1 MAILNRGFDQTNLEG
16 SVGGVTYRRVGG
28 VTIASQKV
36 PMKSH
41 AKQTVRLMRTRM
53 QWPNLV
59 AMWRA
64 INTTKW
70 HPAFRKENR
79 RQSDFNLFMQK
90 NMGKSPVW
98 LTKPFVRQ
106 GAGIV
111 AAYIVSDGSMGAVS
125 CGWGN
130 NNIPTTDLLVGT
142 LTLGN
147 STTIAAFSS
156 AIIDNNPAKDFRTG
170 DQLTLL
176 TVLQRSQ
183 IGEAPTLTASAMEV
197 TLDPAN
203 DTTLLSDIL
212 DVSQLSVVDGKL
224 SWAVAVVG
232 GVAAVHSRLVNG
244 DTVCSNATLTVNND
258 TAAQYQS
265 STAFYTACESYGGIA
280 EEQMLTPNI
289 DDLVSADGI

>member
-28 VTIASQKV
+28 VTVASQKV

-59 AMWRA
+59 SVWRA
-64 INTTKW
+64 INSTRW

-79 RQSDFNLFMQK
+79 RQSDFNMFMQK
-90 NMGKSPVW
+90 NMKKYPIW
-98 LTKPFVRQ
+98 LTKSYVRQ
-106 GAGIV
+106 GAGV
-111 AAYIVSDGSMGAVS
+111 VGAYIVSDGSMGAVS
-125 CGWGN
+125 CGFGN

-142 LTLGN
+142 LTIGN
-147 STTIAAFSS
+147 STTLAAFSS
-156 AIIDNNPAKDFRTG
+156 AIIDNNPSKDFRVG

-176 TVLQRSQ
+176 TVLQNAQS
-183 IGEAPTLTASAMEV
+183 GEAPTLTASALEV
-197 TLDPAN
+197 TLDPAA
-203 DTTLLSDIL
+203 DTTLLSDLI
-212 DVSQLSVVDGKL
+212 DTSALSIVDGKL
-224 SWAVAVVG
+224 AWAVSVTG
-232 GVAAVHSRLVNG
+232 GVAAVHSRIVNG
-244 DTVCSNATLTVNND
+244 ETVCSNATLVVNND
-258 TAAQYQS
+258 IISQYQS

>member
-1 MAILNRGFDQTNLEG
+1 MAILNRGFDQTNLMG

-28 VTIASQKV
+28 VTVASQKV

-41 AKQTVRLMRTRM
+41 AKQTTRLMRTRM

-59 AMWRA
+59 AVWRA

-90 NMGKSPVW
+90 NMKRNPVW
-98 LTKPFVRQ
+98 LTKSYVRQ

-111 AAYIVSDGSMGAVS
+111 ASYIVSDGNMGAVS

-130 NNIPTTDLLVGT
+130 NNVPTTDLQVGT

-147 STTIAAFSS
+147 STTVAAFSS
-156 AIIDNNPAKDFRTG
+156 AIIDNNPSKDFRTG

-176 TVLQRSQ
+176 TVLQRTAA
-183 IGEAPTLTASAMEV
+183 GAAPTLSASAMEV
-197 TLDPAN
+197 TLDTAA
-203 DTTLLSDIL
+203 DTTLLSDVL
-212 DVSQLSVVDGKL
+212 EVSNLTITDGKL
-224 SWAVAVVG
+224 AWSAAVVG

-244 DTVCSNATLTVNND
+244 ETVCSNASLIINND
-258 TAAQYQS
+258 TLAQYQTT
-265 STAFYTACESYGGIA
+265 TAFYAAAESYGGIA

-289 DDLVSADGI
+289 DDLVSAN

>member
-1 MAILNRGFDQTNLEG
+1 MAIVSRGFDQTNLTG
-16 SVGGVTYRRVGG
+16 SVGGVTYRRIGG

-41 AKQTVRLMRTRM
+41 AKQTRRLMRTRM

-59 AMWRA
+59 SVWRA
-64 INTTKW
+64 INATKW

-79 RQSDFNLFMQK
+79 RQSDFNMFMQK
-90 NMGKSPVW
+90 NMKRSPVW
-98 LTKPFVRQ
+98 LTKSFVRQ
-106 GAGIV
+106 GAGVVV
-111 AAYIVSDGSMGAVS
+111 AYEVSDGSMIPVS
-125 CGWGN
+125 CGFGN
-130 NNIPTTDLLVGT
+130 NNIPTTDLQVGT

-147 STTIAAFSS
+147 STTVAAFSS

-176 TVLQRSQ
+176 TVLQLSAA
-183 IGEAPTLTASAMEV
+183 GAAPSLSASAIEV
-197 TLDPAN
+197 TLDTAA
-203 DTTLLSDIL
+203 DTTLLSDIF

-232 GVAAVHSRLVNG
+232 GVAAVHSRLING
-244 DTVCSNATLTVNND
+244 ETVCSNAALVINND
-258 TAAQYQS
+258 TAAQYQTP
-265 STAFYTACESYGGIA
+265 TAFYNACESYGGIA

>member
-1 MAILNRGFDQTNLEG
+1 MAILNRGFDQTNLNG

-41 AKQTVRLMRTRM
+41 AKQTTRLMRTRM
-53 QWPNLV
+53 QWPNMV
-59 AMWRA
+59 AVWRA

-70 HPAFRKENR
+70 HPAFRKDNR
-79 RQSDFNLFMQK
+79 RQSDFNMFMQK
-90 NMGKSPVW
+90 NMKKFPIW
-98 LTKPFVRQ
+98 LTKSYVRQ
-106 GAGIV
+106 GAGV
-111 AAYIVSDGSMGAVS
+111 VGAYIVSDGSMGAVS

-147 STTIAAFSS
+147 STTVAAFSS

-183 IGEAPTLTASAMEV
+183 PGEAPTLTASVIEV
-197 TLDPAN
+197 TLDPAA
-203 DTTLLSDIL
+203 DTTLLSDII
-212 DVSQLSVVDGKL
+212 DVSQLSIVDGKL
-224 SWAVAVVG
+224 SWSVAVAG

-244 DTVCSNATLTVNND
+244 ETICSNATLTVNND
-258 TAAQYQS
+258 IVSQYQS